1 VRRLL
6 KVRDARVYLT
16 GQVFSLFGDT
26 ALWLAMGIWV
36 KTLTGS
42 NAAAGL
48 VFFFANA
55 PVLLAPLTGLL
66 VDRVR
71 RRPLLIAVNAA
82 TGGAVLLLLLVH
94 GRGQVWLVYLVMTWY
109 GLAYSVLGAA
119 QSALLTTMLPADLLA
134 DANGAL
140 RTVQESLRLAGPLT
154 GAGLFVLAGAH
165 TVAILDAAT
174 FAVPVVCL
182 LGLRVREP
190 APQPRRSHWRAELTA
205 GVRHL
210 ARTPALRHL
219 VIAAACAM
227 AAFGFTETVIYAVA
241 GTGLHEPPA
250 FVGVLVAVQGAGAV
264 VGGPTAAPLVRRI
277 GEGRLVGLG
286 MGLAGVAALLEI
298 PPFLPSVLAGV
309 ILFGVSIPWLVVGFT
324 TLLQRLTPPELQ
336 GRVYAAADTLVTTP
350 QTVSIAVGAGLIGV
364 TGYRPLLAAL
374 AVVVA
379 LAATYL
385 LTRPEQRQLQQRQL
399 QQGQPKQGQLETQD
413 AGGVTSS

>member
-1 VRRLL
+1 MRRLL
-6 KVRDARVYLT
+6 KVRDARVYVG

-109 GLAYSVLGAA
+109 GLAYSVLAAA

-140 RTVQESLRLAGPLT
+140 RTVQESLRLVGPLT
-154 GAGLFVLAGAH
+154 GAGLFVLVGAH

-174 FAVPVVCL
+174 FAVPVVSL
-182 LGLRVREP
+182 LALRVREP
-190 APQPRRSHWRAELTA
+190 APQPRRSRWRAELTA
-205 GVRHL
+205 GLRYV

-227 AAFGFTETVIYAVA
+227 TVFGFTETVIYAVA
-241 GTGLHEPPA
+241 GTGLHKPPA
-250 FVGVLVAVQGAGAV
+250 FVGVLVAVQGIGAV

-286 MGLAGVAALLEI
+286 MGLAGVAALLEM

-324 TLLQRLTPPELQ
+324 TLVQRLTPPGLQ

-350 QTVSIAVGAGLIGV
+350 QTVSIAVGAGLISA

-379 LAATYL
+379 LAAAYL
-385 LTRPEQRQLQQRQL
+385 LTRPEQRQPEQCQPE
-399 QQGQPKQGQLETQD
+399 QGQPAAQAG
-413 AGGVTSS
+413 GGVTSS

>member
-1 VRRLL
+1 MRRLL
-6 KVRDARVYLT
+6 RVRDARVYLT

-71 RRPLLIAVNAA
+71 RRPLLIVVNAT

-119 QSALLTTMLPADLLA
+119 QSALLTTLLPVGLLA

-140 RTVQESLRLAGPLT
+140 RTVQESLRLVGPLT
-154 GAGLFVLAGAH
+154 GAGLFVLAGGH

-182 LGLRVREP
+182 LALRVREP

-205 GVRHL
+205 GLRYL

-219 VIAAACAM
+219 IIAAAGAM
-227 AAFGFTETVIYAVA
+227 TVFGFTETVLYAVG
-241 GTGLHEPPA
+241 GTGLHRPAA

-286 MGLAGVAALLEI
+286 MGLAGVAALLEM

-324 TLLQRLTPPELQ
+324 TLVQRLTPPGLQ

-364 TGYRPLLAAL
+364 TGYQPLLAAL

-379 LAATYL
+379 LAAAYL
-385 LTRPEQRQLQQRQL
+385 LTRPEQRQPEQRQPR
-399 QQGQPKQGQLETQD
+399 QSQPAAQAG
-413 AGGVTSS
+413 GGVTSS